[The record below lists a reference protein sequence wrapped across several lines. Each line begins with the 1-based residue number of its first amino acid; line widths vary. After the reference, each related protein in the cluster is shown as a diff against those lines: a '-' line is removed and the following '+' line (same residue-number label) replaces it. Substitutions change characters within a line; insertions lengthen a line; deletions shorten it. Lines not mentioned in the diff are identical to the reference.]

1 MRGHL
6 FHSDDAGVNW
16 RTISTRTQN
25 LLTSGIRIHGN
36 GVLFT
41 GMGGTVLFGED
52 GGRGVKA
59 LQRTDRRGIAG
70 ALDAGEGAIVIFGEF
85 GVERLT
91 RSQLE
96 RLP

>member
-1 MRGHL
+1 MASIL
-6 FHSDDAGVNW
+6 SSSA
-16 RTISTRTQN
+16 
-25 LLTSGIRIHGN
+25 LTGGIKIHEN
-36 GVLFT
+36 SVLFT
-41 GMGGTVLFGED
+41 GMGGTLLLGED
-52 GGRGVKA
+52 GGRSVRA
-59 LQRTDRRGIAG
+59 LQRADRRGIAG

>member
-1 MRGHL
+1 
-6 FHSDDAGVNW
+6 
-16 RTISTRTQN
+16 
-25 LLTSGIRIHGN
+25 
-36 GVLFT
+36 
-41 GMGGTVLFGED
+41 VLFGED
-52 GGRGVKA
+52 GGRGVRA